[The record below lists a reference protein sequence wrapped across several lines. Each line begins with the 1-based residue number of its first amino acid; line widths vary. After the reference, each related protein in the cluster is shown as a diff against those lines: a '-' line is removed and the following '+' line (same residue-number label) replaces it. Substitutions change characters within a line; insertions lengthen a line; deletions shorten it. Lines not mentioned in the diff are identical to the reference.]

1 MMITRREFLDAL
13 AVGAAG
19 LAVETTAKSYGQIL
33 GSNDRLNFAVIG
45 LNGRAYAH
53 LSALKANRS
62 AARISHVCDVDS
74 NVLKKFADSVR
85 QEMGETPLMDKDF
98 RRILEQKDVDA
109 VTIATPDHWHTPM
122 AIGALQAGK
131 HVYVEKPCSH
141 NPAEGEML
149 VQEDVDAVTIAT
161 PDHWHTPMAIGAL
174 QAGKHV
180 YVEKPC
186 SHNPAEGEML
196 VQAQRKYQK
205 LVQMGTQQR
214 SSPHTIEIVE
224 KIHAGLI
231 GRPYFAKSWYVNV
244 RKSIGTGKEVPVPPQ
259 LDWDLW
265 QGPVPRRPYKDN
277 VQPYNWH
284 WFRIY
289 GTGETLNN
297 GTHEV
302 DVCRWALGVDY
313 PKRVTS
319 SGGRYQFK
327 DDWQFYD
334 TLMTSF
340 EYEDQM
346 ISWEGKSCQ
355 GMKVYDRDRGSTIM
369 GTAGTVL
376 IDRDGY
382 QIYDLKGNKTS
393 EFRAGSKTSSSDLLG
408 RDSMT
413 DAHFANFIAGIRKG
427 EKLNAPVEV
436 GNVAVTMLQLSNVAW
451 EVNRELQLDTND
463 GRIQGDPEAMKMWGR
478 EYEKGW
484 VPEV

>member
-1 MMITRREFLDAL
+1 MATRREFLDAL
-13 AVGAAG
+13 AVSAAT
-19 LAVETTAKSYGQIL
+19 LAVGTTARSYRQIL

-62 AARISHVCDVDS
+62 AARISHVCDVDG
-74 NVLKKFADSVR
+74 NILRKFADRVQ
-85 QEMGETPLMDKDF
+85 QEMEETPATEKDF

-109 VTIATPDHWHTPM
+109 ITIATPDHWHAPM
-122 AIGALQAGK
+122 AIAALQAGK

-141 NPAEGEML
+141 NAAEGEML
-149 VQEDVDAVTIAT
+149 VR
-161 PDHWHTPMAIGAL
+161 
-174 QAGKHV
+174 
-180 YVEKPC
+180 
-186 SHNPAEGEML
+186 
-196 VQAQRKYQK
+196 AQQKYRK

-224 KIHAGLI
+224 KIHAGII
-231 GRPYFAKSWYVNV
+231 GRPYFAKAWYSNT
-244 RKSIGTGKEVPVPPQ
+244 RKSIGMGKQAAVPPQ

-265 QGPVPRRPYKDN
+265 QGPAPRRPYRDN

-313 PKRVTS
+313 PDCVS
-319 SGGRYQFK
+319 ASGGRYQFQ

-334 TLMTSF
+334 TLVTSF
-340 EYEDQM
+340 TYQDKM

-355 GMKVYDRDRGSTIM
+355 GMKYYDRDRGSTIM
-369 GTAGTVL
+369 GTTGTVL
-376 IDRDGY
+376 LDRDGY
-382 QIYDLKGNKTS
+382 EIYDLEGKKTS
-393 EFRAGSKTSSSDLLG
+393 EFRRGGTTSSSDLVG

-413 DAHFANFIAGIRKG
+413 DAHFANFIAGIRDG
-427 EKLNAPVEV
+427 EKLNAPVSV
-436 GNVAVTMLQLSNVAW
+436 GNVAVTMLQVSNISW
-451 EVNRELQLDTND
+451 EVNRELHLDTQD

-478 EYEKGW
+478 EYEDGW
-484 VPEV
+484 APRV